1 MLQILSRHH
10 DMFVGY
16 VLSFSVNP
24 DTAQDIVQEFYLK
37 LYDYDKD
44 IEIFNS
50 FLTQQFLIG
59 AFALQDHHIVKSI
72 GQSTAKW

>member
-24 DTAQDIVQEFYLK
+24 DTAKDIVQEFLP
-37 LYDYDKD
+37 
-44 IEIFNS
+44 
-50 FLTQQFLIG
+50 
-59 AFALQDHHIVKSI
+59 
-72 GQSTAKW
+72 